1 MQTVWLKRGCHNP
14 KPDMRFLARPDDGE
28 LRLVVFQM
36 CSVLHRNHECCL
48 STEMQVGALTTIMT
62 NPCDHLRGG
71 AVRDDDVRVVPSLFV
86 ERVAMVE
93 GDRDVGG
100 GRRVGR
106 LAFGVVYRWHL
117 QPTLFVV

>member
-1 MQTVWLKRGCHNP
+1 MWRPEMTKFGRLPMCRHRHTFDDWKGLLEFLRHDLK
-14 KPDMRFLARPDDGE
+14 
-28 LRLVVFQM
+28 
-36 CSVLHRNHECCL
+36 
-48 STEMQVGALTTIMT
+48 TIVT

-71 AVRDDDVRVVPSLFV
+71 PVRDEDVRVVPSLFV

-117 QPTLFVV
+117 QPTLFVA